1 MKGLCEQLQIYHE
14 MSPSSFFF
22 RMTFFYLFVALN
34 LEILVFAAFVPC
46 FIFPVD
52 TQMSLLCAF
61 LNFVDIIINRP
72 GVAGAVL

>member
-14 MSPSSFFF
+14 MSPYSFFF

-52 TQMSLLCAF
+52 PKMSLLCAF
-61 LNFVDIIINRP
+61 LNLVDTLISHVYI
-72 GVAGAVL
+72 LE